1 MIKLLNA
8 NLSRLFKGKL
18 FYICILSA
26 VAFALFEA
34 ISNALKPIE
43 HNILAESPLFSESGI
58 FLLILTA
65 VFSGIFVG
73 AEHDGA
79 LRNKIIAGKRR
90 FEILLTQ
97 MISCSVATVLFHI
110 VFIATVILTGL
121 ITGGR
126 FLFSFGETM
135 LYELLQLI
143 SLIEASVLFT
153 MISLIIQH
161 KSKGTVVSLLVLV
174 LLFVLNPTP
183 PRYSFEAYYQGIPM
197 SQSEKQNIS
206 DNEKLLIGICEGI
219 RDINPFGQQKQIK
232 ESYCNRLYYPAY
244 TEYQKFSAD
253 NDVYTEIPV
262 PVEITLFATGTI
274 VAMTAVGVLVFCK
287 KDIK

>member
-26 VAFALFEA
+26 VAFALIEA
-34 ISNALKPIE
+34 ISNALNPIE
-43 HNILAESPLFSESGI
+43 HDILAENPLFSESGI

-73 AEHDGA
+73 AEHGGA

-90 FEILLTQ
+90 FEILLAQ
-97 MISCSVATVLFHI
+97 IISCSVATVLFHI
-110 VFIATVILTGL
+110 AFVATVILSGVV
-121 ITGGR
+121 TGGR
-126 FLFSFGETM
+126 YLFSFGETV
-135 LYELLQLI
+135 LYELLQII

-153 MISLIIQH
+153 IISLIIPH
-161 KSKGTVVSLLVLV
+161 KTKGTVVSLLVLV

-183 PRYSFEAYYQGIPM
+183 PRYSFEAFYHGIPI

-244 TEYQKFSAD
+244 TEYQKFSGD
-253 NDVYTEIPV
+253 NDVYSEIAV
-262 PVEITLFATGTI
+262 PFSIVPFAAGAI
-274 VAMTAVGVLVFCK
+274 VTVTAVGVLVFRK
-287 KDIK
+287 KNIK

>member
-18 FYICILSA
+18 FYICALSA
-26 VAFALFEA
+26 VAFALIDA
-34 ISNALKPIE
+34 ISNALNPIE
-43 HNILAESPLFSESGI
+43 HDILAEKPLFSESGI
-58 FLLILTA
+58 FLLILTV

-90 FEILLTQ
+90 FEILLAQ
-97 MISCSVATVLFHI
+97 IISCTAATVLFQI
-110 VFIATVILTGL
+110 VFVVTVILIGT
-121 ITGGR
+121 ITGGK
-126 FLFSFGETM
+126 FLFSFRETV

-153 MISLIIQH
+153 IIPLIIQH
-161 KSKGTVVSLLVLV
+161 KSKGAVVSLLVLV

-183 PRYSFEAYYQGIPM
+183 PRYSFEAFYQGIPM

-206 DNEKLLIGICEGI
+206 DDEKLWIEICGCI
-219 RDINPFGQQKQIK
+219 QNINPFGQQKQIK

-274 VAMTAVGVLVFCK
+274 VAMTAVGVLVFRK